1 MTDQEINQKVLESR
15 IFRMLGDEEENFAPY
30 KTYFDY
36 IKEMELVNGY
46 PSLSMVKKNKSR
58 INIWLHALELLPK
71 ESIVL
76 EFGVFRGMS
85 INFMSKFRNDCL
97 FYGFD
102 KFKGLPEN
110 WILPNGKL
118 KGRAGIFNTYSTRNK
133 IFFNEN
139 VTIKDGWFNET
150 VEPFKKSLT
159 EAESSKINLI
169 HIDCDIY
176 SSTAFALENI
186 ADIIKQNK
194 PYLLFDEFVHA
205 RRIPIKQRIERN
217 IKTSI
222 YSGSESVA
230 FREFVDKHNV
240 DFKII
245 GQTQGRRNKV
255 VLIKIL

>member
-15 IFRMLGDEEENFAPY
+15 VFRMLGQDEENFAPY
-30 KTYFDY
+30 KIYFDY
-36 IKEMELVNGY
+36 IKEMELINGY
-46 PSLSMVKKNKSR
+46 PLLSMVKKNKSR
-58 INIWLHALELLPK
+58 MNVWLHALELLPK
-71 ESIVL
+71 ESIIL

-85 INFMSKFRNDCL
+85 INFMSKFRQDCL

-118 KGRAGIFNTYSTRNK
+118 KGRAGIFNTYSTRDK
-133 IFFNEN
+133 IFFNDN
-139 VTIKDGWFNET
+139 VIIKDGWFDET
-150 VEPFKKSLT
+150 VEPFKKNLT
-159 EAESSKINLI
+159 EVESSKISLI

-176 SSTAFALENI
+176 SSTAFVLENI
-186 ADIIKQNK
+186 ADIIKKNK
-194 PYLLFDEFVHA
+194 PYLMFDEFVHA
-205 RRIPIKQRIERN
+205 RRVPIKQRVNKN
-217 IKTSI
+217 IKSII
-222 YSGSESVA
+222 YSGCESVA